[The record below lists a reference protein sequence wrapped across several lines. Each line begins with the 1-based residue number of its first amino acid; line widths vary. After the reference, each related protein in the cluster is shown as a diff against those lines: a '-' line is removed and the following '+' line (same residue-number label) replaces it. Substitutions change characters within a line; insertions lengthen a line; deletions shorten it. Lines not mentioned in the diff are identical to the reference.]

1 VIRIINIFLA
11 VFTVLAL
18 QACGELKPQ
27 DASLPAWAAHVSYNG
42 RYLEILDVR
51 DWSNE
56 QKGMKVMLRAESIA
70 MTDLRIS
77 FKVNWYTADGQPIK
91 TVLGKWQ
98 ERVVSPGQTIELVQV
113 SPGPRA
119 ADYRFEI
126 IEK

>member
-1 VIRIINIFLA
+1 MNKITRILLVISFALG
-11 VFTVLAL
+11 L
-18 QACGELKPQ
+18 QACGLLKPQ
-27 DASLPAWAAHVSYNG
+27 DASLPSWAAHVSYDG
-42 RYLEILDVR
+42 RYLNILDVR
-51 DWSNE
+51 DWSND
-56 QKGMKVMLRAESIA
+56 QKGMKVMLRAESSA

-77 FKVNWYTADGQPIK
+77 FRVNWYTEDGQPIQ

-119 ADYRFEI
+119 ADYHFEI

>member
-1 VIRIINIFLA
+1 MKRIITLPLTIF
-11 VFTVLAL
+11 VIFAL
-18 QACGELKPQ
+18 QACGLVKPQ
-27 DASLPAWAAHVSYNG
+27 ESTLPSWAAHISYEG
-42 RYLEILDVR
+42 RYLNVLDVR
-51 DWSNE
+51 DWVDDK
-56 QKGMKVMLRAESIA
+56 KGMKVMLRAESSA

-77 FKVNWYTADGQPIK
+77 FRVNWYTADGQPIQ